1 MDLRNKEKFL
11 ILHVA
16 IPIHDLDEE
25 VQHEED
31 SLNDSIFN
39 MSLDAIEAVN
49 SSDDEASASGLL
61 NAIYHYTLFDC
72 NASLCTIGC
81 GAVTANSHDEVVMAN
96 LLSNTGHD
104 TFTTDR
110 A

>member
-16 IPIHDLDEE
+16 IPIRDLDE
-25 VQHEED
+25 QALEEDD

-49 SSDDEASASGLL
+49 SSDDEASTSGRLNIASYIIL
-61 NAIYHYTLFDC
+61 
-72 NASLCTIGC
+72 
-81 GAVTANSHDEVVMAN
+81 VSH
-96 LLSNTGHD
+96 THP
-104 TFTTDR
+104 
-110 A
+110 